1 VLLSQTEVGIVKLS
15 FRSKP
20 ALHAGGGFVDVNR
33 MAGEFGGGGHVHAA
47 GARVKGEMSVVAQQV
62 AIVIERS
69 IAELG

>member
-1 VLLSQTEVGIVKLS
+1 
-15 FRSKP
+15 
-20 ALHAGGGFVDVNR
+20 VDVNR

-62 AIVIERS
+62 AMVIERT